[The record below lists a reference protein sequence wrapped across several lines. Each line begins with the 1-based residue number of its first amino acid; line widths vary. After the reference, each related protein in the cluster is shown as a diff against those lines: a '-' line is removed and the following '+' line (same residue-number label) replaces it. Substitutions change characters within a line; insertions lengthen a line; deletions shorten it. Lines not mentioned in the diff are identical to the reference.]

1 MAPDFDV
8 AVVGMG
14 PVGHVMAAL
23 LGQAGHSVGIFDRQ
37 PSLYPL
43 PRIGHLDHEV
53 MRIVQAVGDADAFET
68 AAFACK
74 TYDWLNAA
82 GQVLIHF
89 DWSEQEATG
98 WHSHYLFYQPDL
110 DAILS
115 DALACLP
122 NVMVNRGWEAV
133 ALHAADESVS
143 IRFADAAGNGT
154 RGISARYVIGAD
166 GASSF
171 VRRQSDM
178 GWDDLGFEADWLV
191 VDYRPNDP
199 NADIDMPVAGQLCD
213 PARPVSMFRR
223 IGHEHCRWEFM
234 LLPGETRAQM
244 EDPARIWD
252 LLTRWVA
259 PSDGT
264 LVRHAVYTFRSGRAR
279 RWRRGRVLLAG
290 DAAHLMPPFL
300 GQGMGSGFR
309 DAMNLSWKLD
319 LVLREIAPERLLDT
333 YMEEREPH
341 VRAIIDQAVELGRV
355 VCISDPEAAAERDRL
370 LLAEPAPPPPFP
382 CLRGADLFLDG
393 APLAGQLAPQFRV
406 SLNGRTGRFDDVVG
420 RGWIVLTAQPGIDKL
435 IVGAHRA
442 LLDRIGARTVTLSP
456 DGPDPDRLIDLHG
469 DYTRFL
475 SSHRLLALI
484 VRPDFHVFGG
494 AGDAYGLNAA
504 LCRLDGAIAVYADP
518 LPGTLPEGPA

>member
-1 MAPDFDV
+1 MGKVVPDFDV
-8 AVVGMG
+8 AVVGLG
-14 PVGHVMAAL
+14 PVGHVVAAL

-53 MRIVQAVGDADAFET
+53 MRIVQAVGDADAFEA

-74 TYDWLNAA
+74 AYDWLNAA

-89 DWSEQEATG
+89 DWSEQEVTG

-115 DALACLP
+115 QALVRLP
-122 NVMVNRGWEAV
+122 NVVVSRGWGAV
-133 ALHAADESVS
+133 ALDASDACVS
-143 IRFADAAGNGT
+143 IRFAEAVGIGNRQIT
-154 RGISARYVIGAD
+154 ARYLIGAD
-166 GASSF
+166 GANSF
-171 VRRQSDM
+171 VRRQSEM
-178 GWDDLGFEADWLV
+178 GWDDLGFQADWLV

-199 NADIDMPVAGQLCD
+199 DADIDMPIAGQLCD

-223 IGHEHCRWEFM
+223 IGHKHCRWEFM
-234 LLPGETRAQM
+234 LLPGETREQM

-252 LLTRWVA
+252 LLARWVT
-259 PSDGT
+259 PLDGM

-319 LVLREIAPERLLDT
+319 LVLREAAPDSLLDT

-341 VRAIIDQAVELGRV
+341 VRAVIDQAVELGRV
-355 VCISDPEAAAERDRL
+355 VCISDPAAAAARDRM

-382 CLRGADLFLDG
+382 CLRGSDLILEG

-406 SLNGRTGRFDDVVG
+406 SLNGKAGRFDDVVG
-420 RGWIVLTAQPGIDKL
+420 RGWFVLAAHSGIDQR
-435 IVGAHRA
+435 IADAHRA
-442 LLDRIGARTVTLSP
+442 LLERIGAWIITFSP
-456 DGPDPDRLIDLHG
+456 GNYAPDQVVDHCG
-469 DYTRFL
+469 DYIRFL
-475 SSHRLLALI
+475 SDHGLLALI
-484 VRPDFHVFGG
+484 VRPDFQIFGG
-494 AGDAYGLNAA
+494 ARDANGLDAA
-504 LCRLDGAIAVYADP
+504 LRMLDARMAVTP
-518 LPGTLPEGPA
+518 R